1 MSENTVRA
9 SPNAGKKHKTSFIIA
24 AVAAVFMTITGAL
37 GTDAAPVSTRFLFW
51 IVVME
56 SGALIAMGVEVAI
69 STWGR
74 LKHWPWVESA
84 AVAFGIALPLTLV
97 VAAMRSILFELP
109 MIPAK
114 ALIEMFG
121 YVFFVSLIMTS
132 LSVLMGHVHIKSSS
146 SQAAPEPLPVPDPAT
161 APAHS
166 PTLSPVDIVPDT
178 RFRDRLP
185 PHLQEATLYAVQ
197 SEDHY
202 LRVHTDRGEA
212 MILHRLSDAITELSA
227 IEGRQVHRSWWVAK
241 AAIQSVRKADSKI
254 EFILTNDLTVP
265 VSRTTAPA
273 LRKAGWIK

>member
-56 SGALIAMGVEVAI
+56 SGALIAMGIEVGVTA
-69 STWGR
+69 WGKLVDR
-74 LKHWPWVESA
+74 PWLQSVL
-84 AVAFGIALPLTLV
+84 VAFGIAVPLSLIV
-97 VAAMRSILFELP
+97 SAMRSIVFDMP
-109 MIPAK
+109 MISPSG
-114 ALIEMFG
+114 LVILFG
-121 YVFFVSLIMTS
+121 YVFFVSMIMTAIG
-132 LSVLMGHVHIKSSS
+132 VLMSRANTSPSDIESNRGAFDDVS
-146 SQAAPEPLPVPDPAT
+146 PPDAENT
-161 APAHS
+161 TGKDS
-166 PTLSPVDIVPDT
+166 

-185 PHLQEATLYAVQ
+185 PHLQEAALYAVQ

-212 MILHRLSDAITELSA
+212 MILHRLSDAIAELSA